1 MLDVSRTEQSADMED
16 LNVCNLSEDDR
27 RKSSNKLVL
36 KLDMPH
42 STLIIFLCNWVCYSL
57 LFHSFGYFKF

>member
-16 LNVCNLSEDDR
+16 LKVCNLSEDAR

-36 KLDMPH
+36 KLD
-42 STLIIFLCNWVCYSL
+42 IICHTVP
-57 LFHSFGYFKF
+57 